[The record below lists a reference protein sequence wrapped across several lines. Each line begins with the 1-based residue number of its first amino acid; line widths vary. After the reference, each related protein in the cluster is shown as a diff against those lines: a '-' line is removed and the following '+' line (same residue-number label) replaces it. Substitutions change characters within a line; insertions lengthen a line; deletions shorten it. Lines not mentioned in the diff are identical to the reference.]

1 MKKIILPIFCCALLS
16 CSQNEKVGD
25 TYRGWREG
33 EMDIHHIYTGR
44 GESSFIIMPDATT
57 MLIDV
62 GDHDPTYEQYPLMTE
77 PMPDRERR
85 AGEYVARYVERVNPG
100 VTEVDYLMLS
110 HYHNDHMGDATLP
123 AAMTEGRL
131 PNYRLTGI
139 AETGEYLAFGMLYER
154 AWPDYSYPI
163 PVNTTDIH
171 INNFLAFSKYHQEEF
186 DMQQEAFEVGALNQ
200 IALKHNAAKYP
211 TFSIRNLAANAEVWT
226 GEEEQTIRYA
236 DLHPDP
242 TSGSINENTLSMA
255 VRFDYGP
262 FSYYSG
268 GDVSGSLKN
277 EQGEYVNIE
286 TKVGEACGEVD
297 VCKANHHSY
306 KDAMPADFLRAV
318 RAKNYILNVWDQ
330 QHTQPELLERMVSE
344 QPAHDGY
351 KVLSGYISQAMRK
364 DFENEQWA
372 SGICPEDGHIVIK
385 AYKGGRK
392 YKIYRLSA
400 RDENMTIQAIYGP
413 YDAK

>member
-1 MKKIILPIFCCALLS
+1 MKKFIYLILCGTLLS
-16 CSQNEKVGD
+16 CSTREKVGD
-25 TYRGWREG
+25 TYRGWSEG

-62 GDHDPTYEQYPLMTE
+62 GDHDPTYEQYPLMAE

-100 VTEVDYLMLS
+100 KTEVDYLMLS

-123 AAMTEGRL
+123 AAMTEDRL
-131 PNYRLTGI
+131 PDYRLTGI
-139 AETGEYLAFGMLYER
+139 AEAGEYLAFDMLYER

-163 PVNTTDIH
+163 PVNTADVH

-200 IALKHNAAKYP
+200 IALKNNAEKYP

-226 GEEEQTIRYA
+226 GEEGQTIHYA
-236 DLHPDP
+236 DLHPDN
-242 TSGSINENTLSMA
+242 TSGSMNENTLSIA

-277 EQGEYVNIE
+277 EQGERINIE

-318 RAKNYILNVWDQ
+318 KAKNYILNVWDQ
-330 QHTQPELLERMVSE
+330 QHTQPELLERMVNE
-344 QPAHDGY
+344 QPSHDGY
-351 KVLSGYISQAMRK
+351 KVLSGYISQAMRN
-364 DFENEQWA
+364 DFASKEWA

-385 AYKGGRK
+385 VYKGGRK

-413 YDAK
+413 FSAE